1 MTYDIIDL
9 SDEGLYCIREIPTD
23 RIIMASDRER
33 SVEEYARRLN
43 KGYGF
48 NGWTPEFFIQNDIV
62 V

>member
-33 SVEEYARRLN
+33 VAEEYANRLN

-48 NGWTPEFFIQNDIV
+48 NGWTPEFFIWNDIV